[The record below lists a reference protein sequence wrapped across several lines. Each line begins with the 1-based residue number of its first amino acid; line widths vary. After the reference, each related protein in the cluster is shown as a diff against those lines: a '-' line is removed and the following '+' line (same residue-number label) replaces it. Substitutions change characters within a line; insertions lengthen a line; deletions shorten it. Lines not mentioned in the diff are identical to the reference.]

1 MTDGRYIAW
10 DTSSLT
16 GILSAFEVEKGAL
29 KPVATWSL
37 SLETSKHSERLLWSL
52 DTVLQSAG
60 WRVDQLSG
68 IAVGVGPGSFT
79 GLRIGITTAKMLA
92 RTLGIPVI
100 PVSSLAILA
109 RGAFAWLEERE
120 DSGSIRIL
128 AATDAAKGEWFVLSG
143 SWKSV
148 RECVALAE
156 GDLPGVWARGVRE
169 EAIPPEAAIQ
179 ELSAKLDQ
187 YPEARWIAL
196 GQSVLRYPDLLKSL
210 PQTRRI
216 RIEDPEIHRVQASA
230 LTRLAFEAIQ
240 QGMVRSPSG
249 LRPRYLRASEAEIN
263 LQKGRILPS
272 PMHPRGG
279 KS

>member
-16 GILSAFEVEKGAL
+16 GILSAFEVERGAL

-60 WRVDQLSG
+60 WGVEQLSG
-68 IAVGVGPGSFT
+68 IAVGIGPGSFT

-100 PVSSLAILA
+100 PVSSLAVLA
-109 RGAFAWLEERE
+109 RGASPWLEEQ
-120 DSGSIRIL
+120 DDPGSIRVL

-148 RECVALAE
+148 RECVVLAD
-156 GDLPGVWARGVRE
+156 GDLPGIWGRGVRE
-169 EAIPPEAAIQ
+169 EAIPPENAVE
-179 ELSAKLDQ
+179 ELLAKLEKH
-187 YPEARWIAL
+187 PEARWIAL
-196 GQSVLRYPDLLKSL
+196 GQSVLRYPDILKTL
-210 PQTRRI
+210 PQSRRI
-216 RIEDPEIHRVQASA
+216 RIEDPEIHRVRASA
-230 LTRLAFEAIQ
+230 LMRLAFEAIQ
-240 QGMVRSPSG
+240 QGIVRSSSG

>member
-1 MTDGRYIAW
+1 VTDGRYIAW

-60 WRVDQLSG
+60 WQADQLSG

-100 PVSSLAILA
+100 PVSSLAVLA
-109 RGAFAWLEERE
+109 RGASAWLEERE

-156 GDLPGVWARGVRE
+156 GDLPGIWGRGVRE
-169 EAIPPEAAIQ
+169 EAVAPESAVE
-179 ELSAKLDQ
+179 ELLGKLEKN
-187 YPEARWIAL
+187 PESKWIAL
-196 GQSVLRYPDLLKSL
+196 GQSILRYPDLLKTL
-210 PQTRRI
+210 PQSRRI
-216 RIEDPEIHRVQASA
+216 RIDDPEIHRVRPSA

-240 QGMVRSPSG
+240 QGIIRSPSA

-272 PMHPRGG
+272 PLHPRGG
-279 KS
+279 RS